1 MLVGEMLN
9 KIINKEITINELAT
23 IYSVTDQT
31 IQRKIK
37 KLGYEWDKKK
47 STYKYIG
54 KSPQPLDTDFSTL
67 FRKKQ
72 ASNYKHS
79 QVKNKDKKKASYR
92 KGTSDILD
100 VLLVRTKS
108 SPKRVYQGFYFDKDV
123 LSIIN
128 SVPKNYKSELVNEAL
143 RKVFKEKG
151 LL

>member
-1 MLVGEMLN
+1 MLVGEILN
-9 KIINKEITINELAT
+9 KIINKEITINELAKM
-23 IYSVTDQT
+23 YSVTDQT

-54 KSPQPLDTDFSTL
+54 KSTQPLDTDFSTL

-72 ASNYKHS
+72 TSHYKHG
-79 QVKNKDKKKASYR
+79 QVKNKDKKKASYSND
-92 KGTSDILD
+92 TSDILD
-100 VLLVRTKS
+100 VLLIRTKAP
-108 SPKRVYQGFYFDKDV
+108 PKRVYQGFYFDKDV

-128 SVPKNYKSELVNEAL
+128 SVPKNYKSELINEAL